1 MRATSLSPSSQSRQV
16 RGLAMLEVLI
26 GMLVLALWM
35 LSSAGLQMGALKFQ
49 KSAESRL
56 TAVALVSELGELME
70 ANYLGARSGN
80 YALAATNAA
89 TAAYTDCSAVTCQP
103 NALAAF
109 DLAQWTTR
117 AVSTLKLTEVS
128 VVDATPA
135 GGITTYTIS
144 ISWEESRGRQ
154 TYADAAASAMPT
166 TETMSYVTT
175 KVVRN
180 VAL

>member
-1 MRATSLSPSSQSRQV
+1 MRVSSRSPRTQPRQV
-16 RGLAMLEVLI
+16 RGVVMLEVLV

-56 TAVALVSELGELME
+56 TAVALVSELGERME
-70 ANYLGARSGN
+70 ANYLGARGGD
-80 YALAATNAA
+80 YALVATDAATVAN
-89 TAAYTDCSAVTCQP
+89 TDCSAVTCQP

-117 AVSTLKLTEVS
+117 AASTLKLTEVS

-144 ISWEESRGRQ
+144 VSWEESRGRQ
-154 TYADAAASAMPT
+154 AYADAASAMPT

-175 KVVRN
+175 KVVRS

>member
-1 MRATSLSPSSQSRQV
+1 MRATSRSPSGQPRQV
-16 RGLAMLEVLI
+16 RGVAMLEVLV

-56 TAVALVSELGELME
+56 TAVALVSELGERME
-70 ANYLGARSGN
+70 ANYLGARSGD
-80 YALAATNAA
+80 YALVATDAATVAI
-89 TAAYTDCSAVTCQP
+89 TDCSAVTCLP

-144 ISWEESRGRQ
+144 ISWEGPRGRQ
-154 TYADAAASAMPT
+154 TYADAASARPN

>member
-1 MRATSLSPSSQSRQV
+1 
-16 RGLAMLEVLI
+16 MLEVLV

-56 TAVALVSELGELME
+56 TAVALVSELGERME
-70 ANYLGARSGN
+70 ANYLGARSGD
-80 YALAATNAA
+80 YALVATDAATVAN
-89 TAAYTDCSAVTCQP
+89 TDCAALTCQP

-117 AVSTLKLTEVS
+117 AASTLRLNEVS

-144 ISWEESRGRQ
+144 ISWEEQRGRQ
-154 TYADAAASAMPT
+154 TYAAGATPT